1 MECTSIARRL
11 ALIAV
16 GVAALGAAPAVSAHP
31 HMWIDAR
38 ATFTFDDA
46 GRLSS
51 ITQRWLFDDMFS
63 PYALQGLK
71 KNRDGTYPAATLKSM
86 ADDWVKAL
94 ADPISHYFTTVKVEG
109 KTLKYGGPRN
119 ASVAYSDKSKRLS
132 LTFTLPL
139 AEPVALAGRA
149 ARVDIFDPTYFVA
162 YGFEEK
168 DAVTLARAPEGC
180 TSQYQKPKA
189 LDYAT
194 MQQLAAI
201 PADPDPSALPE
212 ELFAITRGLT
222 HRIEITCK

>member
-1 MECTSIARRL
+1 
-11 ALIAV
+11 
-16 GVAALGAAPAVSAHP
+16 
-31 HMWIDAR
+31 MWIDAR
-38 ATFTFDDA
+38 ASFVFDDA
-46 GRLSS
+46 GRLSAV
-51 ITQRWLFDDMFS
+51 TQRWLFDDMFS

-71 KNRDGTYPAATLKSM
+71 KNKDGTYPPATLKSM

-94 ADPISHYFTTVKVEG
+94 GDPVSHYFTTVKVEG
-109 KTLKYGGPRN
+109 KTLKYGAPRN
-119 ASVAYSDKSKRLS
+119 LGVAYNDKSKRLT

-139 AEPVALAGRA
+139 AEPVALAGRT

-180 TSQYQKPKA
+180 SSHYQKPKA

-194 MQQLAAI
+194 LQQLAAI

>member
-1 MECTSIARRL
+1 MERAPIAGRL
-11 ALIAV
+11 ALITL
-16 GVAALGAAPAVSAHP
+16 GVAALAASTGAHAHP

-38 ATFTFDDA
+38 ANFAFDDA
-46 GRLSS
+46 GRLTA

-71 KNRDGTYPAATLKSM
+71 KAKDGTYPAATLKSM
-86 ADDWVKAL
+86 AEDWVKAL
-94 ADPISHYFTTVKVEG
+94 ADPVSHYFTTVNVDG
-109 KTLKYGGPRN
+109 KTLKYGQARDARVGWN
-119 ASVAYSDKSKRLS
+119 DKTKRLS

-139 AEPVALAGRA
+139 ATPIALTGQP
-149 ARVDIFDPTYFVA
+149 ARIDIFDPTYFVA
-162 YGFEEK
+162 YGFDEK
-168 DAVTLARAPEGC
+168 DAVSLTNAPSGC
-180 TSQYQKPKA
+180 SSQYQKPKA